1 MKPGDRYSTETRT
14 LLDLVAYEVRALGL
28 PAGSALLVRAATPE
42 LHSDLQDR
50 LPDYV
55 LSGDISGQ
63 PLAAVY
69 LLSLETGQPGPDR
82 DRPRHVVVAFRNRL
96 SHKTLLYRAQRS
108 VWYPAVERSLGRGY
122 RLSGRWGLM
131 APQRVGWLL
140 ASAVANRLRR
150 HDLAFFLADRA
161 LLAPVERGRVRY
173 FSSLG
178 LLVGSRA

>member
-1 MKPGDRYSTETRT
+1 MNPADRYSTETRT

-28 PAGSALLVRAATPE
+28 PAGSTLLVRAATPE

-55 LSGDISGQ
+55 LSREATGDA
-63 PLAAVY
+63 LAAVY
-69 LLSLETGQPGPDR
+69 LLSLETGQPGPDH
-82 DRPRHVVVAFRNRL
+82 DRPRHAVVAFRNRL
-96 SHKTLLYRAQRS
+96 SHKTLLYRGQRS
-108 VWYPAVERSLGRGY
+108 VWYPAVEHSLGQGY
-122 RLSGRWGLM
+122 RLSSRWGLM

-140 ASAVANRLRR
+140 ASAIANRLRR
-150 HDLAFFLADRA
+150 YDLGFFLADRA
-161 LLAPVERGRVRY
+161 LLAPVERGRARY

>member
-1 MKPGDRYSTETRT
+1 MKPADRYSTETRT

-28 PAGSALLVRAATPE
+28 PPGSELLVRAATPE

-50 LPDYV
+50 LPGYP
-55 LSGDISGQ
+55 LTGEPSGREA
-63 PLAAVY
+63 AAVY
-69 LLSLETGQPGPDR
+69 LLSLETGQPGPEQ
-82 DRPRHVVVAFRNRL
+82 DRPRHAIVAFRNRL
-96 SHKTLLYRAQRS
+96 SHKTLLYRDGQS
-108 VWYPAVERSLGRGY
+108 VWYTSVERALGRSY

-150 HDLAFFLADRA
+150 YDLGFALSDRA
-161 LLAPVERGRVRY
+161 LLAPVERGPVRY